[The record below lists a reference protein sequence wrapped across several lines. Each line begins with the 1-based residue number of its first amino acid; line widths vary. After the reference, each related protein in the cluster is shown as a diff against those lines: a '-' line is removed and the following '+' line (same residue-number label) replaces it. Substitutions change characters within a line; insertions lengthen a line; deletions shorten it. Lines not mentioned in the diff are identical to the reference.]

1 MASTRWPPKSWA
13 ACSMCAFARRRD
25 SSASRIS
32 GCFSAGVAAG
42 VAGALAAGVA
52 GRLALFGAA
61 GAAAMNAN
69 ARMRHARASKLTIL
83 VFMNYSFRPNYGSD
97 RRIAPPSPSAC
108 PPLDLE
114 VGVRLAC
121 CVMEA
126 SCRLPRYTVT
136 RHLILFGYLHGDE
149 QNIFVPSFR

>member
-25 SSASRIS
+25 SSASRVS

-61 GAAAMNAN
+61 GDAAMNAN
-69 ARMRHARASKLTIL
+69 ARMRHPRASKLTIL
-83 VFMNYSFRPNYGSD
+83 VFINHASHPNYGSD
-97 RRIAPPSPSAC
+97 GASLLLIPTPPHQ
-108 PPLDLE
+108 L
-114 VGVRLAC
+114 
-121 CVMEA
+121 
-126 SCRLPRYTVT
+126 
-136 RHLILFGYLHGDE
+136 
-149 QNIFVPSFR
+149 